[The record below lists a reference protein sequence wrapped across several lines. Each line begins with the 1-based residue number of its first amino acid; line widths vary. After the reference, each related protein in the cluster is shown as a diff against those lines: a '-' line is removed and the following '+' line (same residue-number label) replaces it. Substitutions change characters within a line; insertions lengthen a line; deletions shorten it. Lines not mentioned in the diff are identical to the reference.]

1 MIRSCLRRGA
11 FILILALPLSSIAA
25 DRNIGEFF
33 DRFTADWVRGNP
45 DLATS
50 LRYFSGEEQDG
61 LERQL
66 TPLTRDYRDQRTQLA
81 RRGLDELARFDRSK
95 LDDTQ
100 RVSAD
105 LMQWLLESTVNA
117 EPYRDFYFPL
127 QQFSGA
133 NVDLVETFTLRH
145 PLATARDADNFV
157 ARLALADDR
166 MSEAV
171 AEAQRLVDKGL
182 LPPRFIVQATLAS
195 MRTFADAP
203 VEANPLVTVFAQ
215 KTAAIEGLSA
225 EKRAELQQQVTALVQ
240 KEIYP
245 SWHKAIALLD
255 SIAPKASDD
264 AGLWRF
270 PGGDAAYANSLLR
283 FTTTRLTPEE
293 IHQIGLRQ
301 VATIEA
307 QMDGILRKLGRTAG
321 TVQVRMKQLE
331 NDLRYPEPASDA
343 AREQIMKDIDGL
355 MKDAVVRSTPM
366 FERMPQTPV
375 IAQPFPRF
383 REASAAANY
392 NRAPLDGSRPA
403 IFQMPLR
410 EQRMT
415 KLGLRTLVY
424 HETIPGHHY
433 QIALEQENTAL
444 PRFRQAR
451 ALGGIS
457 AMSEGWALYAEKLAA
472 ESGWY
477 DGDPE
482 GLLGQLSAELWR
494 ARRLVVDTGLHA
506 KRWTRQQAIDY
517 GIEASEIDRYVVNPG
532 QACSYM
538 IGQLRILEIR
548 DRARQ
553 ALGDKFSLRD
563 FHSAVLNTGTTP
575 LGTLEKEVERYVES
589 VSALRQQAERV
600 RVLPQDSFRTVLQS
614 RR

>member
-1 MIRSCLRRGA
+1 MRSLWRAACAALVIGLMPAGA
-11 FILILALPLSSIAA
+11 VVAQDSNQEI
-25 DRNIGEFF
+25 
-33 DRFTADWVRGNP
+33 DRFFARFTDEWVRGNP
-45 DLATS
+45 NLATS
-50 LRYFSGEEQDG
+50 LRYFSGEEQQQ

-66 TPLTRDYRDQRTQLA
+66 TPQTRAYDEQRL
-81 RRGLDELARFDRSK
+81 ELARKGLAELRTFDRSK
-95 LDDTQ
+95 LDDT
-100 RVSAD
+100 RRLSAE
-105 LMQWLLESTVNA
+105 LMQWLLETDVRSDRF
-117 EPYRDFYFPL
+117 RDYYFPL

-133 NVDLVETFTLRH
+133 NVNLVETLTLRH
-145 PLATARDADNFV
+145 PLATAQDADNYI
-157 ARLALADDR
+157 ARLG
-166 MSEAV
+166 
-171 AEAQRLVDKGL
+171 LVDERMNETIVEARDLVRKNM

-195 MRTFADAP
+195 MRTFTGVPAS
-203 VEANPLVTVFAQ
+203 ENPLTTTFRQKIVTIEALSSEQRAQ
-215 KTAAIEGLSA
+215 LESK
-225 EKRAELQQQVTALVQ
+225 VTALVRD
-240 KEIYP
+240 EVYP
-245 SWHKAIALLD
+245 AWNKAIALLQD
-255 SIAPKASDD
+255 IESRTTDD

-270 PGGDAAYANSLLR
+270 EDGEQAYANALLR
-283 FTTTRLTPEE
+283 FTTTTLTPDE

-301 VATIEA
+301 VAKIEA
-307 QMDGILRKLGRTAG
+307 EMDGILRRLGRTEG
-321 TVQVRMKQLE
+321 SVRDRMKKLE
-331 NDLRYPEPASDA
+331 DDLRYPDPTTDAS
-343 AREQIMKDIDGL
+343 RTRIMQDIDAL
-355 MKDAVVRSTPM
+355 MKDAIVRSEPM
-366 FERMPQTPV
+366 FVRMPRTAV

-410 EQRMT
+410 PQRMT

-424 HETIPGHHY
+424 HETVPGHHF

-506 KRWTRQQAIDY
+506 KKWTRQQAIDY

-538 IGQLRILEIR
+538 IGQLRILAMR
-548 DRARQ
+548 DRARER
-553 ALGDKFSLRD
+553 LGEQFSPKE
-563 FHSAVLNTGTTP
+563 FHRVVLDTGTMP
-575 LGTLEKEVERYVES
+575 LDTLEKEVDRYI
-589 VSALRQQAERV
+589 AAAAAE
-600 RVLPQDSFRTVLQS
+600 
-614 RR
+614 